1 MTKTKSGFIKE
12 DQFVTSHSD
21 LVSEEVEEK
30 KVEIPRP
37 SVSRDWTSHKQE
49 IMIVPSSYC
58 KASSISITVL
68 QLTNIIICNVLFFK
82 INHNNVEFSLEKRN
96 FFPCA
101 LILSE
106 ERWVWGCQAGG

>member
-49 IMIVPSSYC
+49 IMIVLSFSYC

-82 INHNNVEFSLEKRN
+82 INQQCGIFFGKRN

-106 ERWVWGCQAGG
+106 E

>member
-1 MTKTKSGFIKE
+1 M
-12 DQFVTSHSD
+12 TSHSD

-49 IMIVPSSYC
+49 IMIVSFSYC

-82 INHNNVEFSLEKRN
+82 INHNNVEFSLEKGI
-96 FFPCA
+96 FF
-101 LILSE
+101 LVLLFGLRSG
-106 ERWVWGCQAGG
+106 GCGVARQVDEGDSQGSWAI

>member
-1 MTKTKSGFIKE
+1 MTRTKSGFIKE

-49 IMIVPSSYC
+49 IKIVSSSYG

-68 QLTNIIICNVLFFK
+68 QLTNTIVCNVLFFK
-82 INHNNVEFSLEKRN
+82 INHNNVEFSLQKRS

-101 LILSE
+101 PILSE
-106 ERWVWGCQAGG
+106 E

>member
-49 IMIVPSSYC
+49 IMIVSFSYC

-68 QLTNIIICNVLFFK
+68 QLTNTIVCYVLFFK
-82 INHNNVEFSLEKRN
+82 INHINVGFSLQKG
-96 FFPCA
+96 FFSC
-101 LILSE
+101 SCFYF
-106 ERWVWGCQAGG
+106 V

>member
-1 MTKTKSGFIKE
+1 MTRTKSGFIKE

-49 IMIVPSSYC
+49 IMIVLSFSYC

-82 INHNNVEFSLEKRN
+82 INHNNVEFSLQKG
-96 FFPCA
+96 FFSLC
-101 LILSE
+101 SYF
-106 ERWVWGCQAGG
+106 V

>member
-1 MTKTKSGFIKE
+1 M
-12 DQFVTSHSD
+12 TSHSD
-21 LVSEEVEEK
+21 LVSEEVEKK

-49 IMIVPSSYC
+49 IMIVPYSYC

-82 INHNNVEFSLEKRN
+82 INQQCGIFFGKRN
-96 FFPCA
+96 FFLVLLFC
-101 LILSE
+101 LRSG
-106 ERWVWGCQAGG
+106 GCGVARQVDEGDSQGSWAI